1 MKPHDQ
7 PAPTPAHG
15 DLWADLLAL
24 LDTLDGLHK
33 ATTSGE
39 WRSTWDDPVV
49 NGDDDSQAT
58 IETMDPHAT
67 GLDKGI
73 VQVLWFNGHHAG
85 CTRENAA
92 SIAALHNAYPHL
104 AQALRTALTPTTDGE
119 REAREALFFADRDHA
134 AGFRCVPEPIHRALS
149 TALNLLATERA
160 KAADAARERAAIV
173 AWLREQASE
182 MVKLNQH
189 DDVRLRGA
197 AYLNTARAIE
207 RGAHTKVTP

>member
-1 MKPHDQ
+1 M
-7 PAPTPAHG
+7 AS
-15 DLWADLLAL
+15 DLLAL

-33 ATTSGE
+33 DASPGE
-39 WRSTWDDPVV
+39 WRYSVDKCWWPGKHGAEPITTPQEAVFGDGVRPCLALTGEADDP
-49 NGDDDSQAT
+49 Q
-58 IETMDPHAT
+58 
-67 GLDKGI
+67 
-73 VQVLWFNGHHAG
+73 
-85 CTRENAA
+85 
-92 SIAALHNAYPHL
+92 SIADGRWIAAAKNAYPHL

-149 TALNLLATERA
+149 TALNLLAAERA

>member
-1 MKPHDQ
+1 MSEPLS
-7 PAPTPAHG
+7 P
-15 DLWADLLAL
+15 DLLAL
-24 LDTLDGLHK
+24 LDTLDGLYTK
-33 ATTSGE
+33 AESSETSNDWTTY
-39 WRSTWDDPVV
+39 
-49 NGDDDSQAT
+49 
-58 IETMDPHAT
+58 I
-67 GLDKGI
+67 
-73 VQVLWFNGHHAG
+73 
-85 CTRENAA
+85 A
-92 SIAALHNAYPHL
+92 SLSLAYPRL

-119 REAREALFFADRDHA
+119 REAREALAKTEEPPRHVHSWRLVCDQGHEVAGSSAETEPPHWATWSTRCEECDYNFADENAYDFTVTHHEWDVTPDQKVDA
-134 AGFRCVPEPIHRALS
+134 AHLR
-149 TALNLLATERA
+149 TALTLLAAERA

>member
-7 PAPTPAHG
+7 PAPPPAHG

-160 KAADAARERAAIV
+160 KAADAAMERAAIV
-173 AWLREQASE
+173 AWLRGEAGFIETESTYC
-182 MVKLNQH
+182 
-189 DDVRLRGA
+189 D
-197 AYLNTARAIE
+197 AYADAIE